1 MNHIAGVVHS
11 IETKMKNRCR
21 ERICRRAYP
30 FSVRRIMKEK
40 RKPRSKPPTKAVV
53 IRKYV
58 GTESME
64 SVFMEIA
71 EDEVE
76 EAIKEM
82 VIDKMENK

>member
-1 MNHIAGVVHS
+1 
-11 IETKMKNRCR
+11 MKT
-21 ERICRRAYP
+21 
-30 FSVRRIMKEK
+30 K